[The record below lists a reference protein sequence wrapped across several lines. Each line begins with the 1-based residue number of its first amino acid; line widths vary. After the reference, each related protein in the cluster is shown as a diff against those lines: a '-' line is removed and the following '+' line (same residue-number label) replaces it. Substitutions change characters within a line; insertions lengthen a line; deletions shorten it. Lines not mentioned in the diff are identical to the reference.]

1 MSELLTL
8 KTILVIA
15 LVFVPLERITSLHRE
30 QKILRTHWANDLIYL
45 FFNIILIKIGL
56 VLLIGVAM
64 MGIRL
69 AVPDVVGATVR
80 SQPLWLQAIEVIVVA
95 DCGFYAAHRAF
106 HEVPLLWRFHAIHHS
121 IEEMDWLAA
130 HRVHPVDQILTK
142 AASVLPV
149 FALGF
154 SDAAIAI
161 FALSYQC
168 QSLLIHSNTRIGF
181 GPLRWVLASPPFH
194 HWHHANEPEAI
205 DKNFAAQ
212 LPFIDALGGT
222 LCLPPQR
229 MPARYGTDD
238 PVPALYHQQMVYPLT
253 RGTSQTVPTDRL
265 ARSSGRPSSPS
276 ASLAAGE
283 DHPDLQL
290 DESRSGLPG

>member
-1 MSELLTL
+1 MSELLAL
-8 KTILVIA
+8 KTILIIA
-15 LVFVPLERITSLHRE
+15 LVFVPLERITSLHPE
-30 QKILRTHWANDLIYL
+30 QKILRAHWANDLIYL
-45 FFNIILIKIGL
+45 FLNSILIQLGL
-56 VLLIGVAM
+56 LLLTGAAMIGV
-64 MGIRL
+64 RL
-69 AVPDVVGATVR
+69 AMPDVVGASVR
-80 SQPLWLQAIEVIVVA
+80 SQPLWLQAIEVIVIA

-106 HEVPLLWRFHAIHHS
+106 HEVPFLWRFHAIHHS

-130 HRVHPVDQILTK
+130 HRVHPLDQILTK

-181 GPLRWVLASPPFH
+181 GPLRWVLASPRFH

-222 LCLPPQR
+222 LFLPPQR

-238 PVPALYHQQMVYPLT
+238 PVPALYHQQMAYPLT
-253 RGTSQTVPTDRL
+253 RSTSQTVPPDRL
-265 ARSSGRPSSPS
+265 AGSSGQRSSPG
-276 ASLAAGE
+276 AGVAAGE
-283 DHPDLQL
+283 KRPDIQL
-290 DESRSGLPG
+290 DESPSGLPS

>member
-1 MSELLTL
+1 MSELLPL
-8 KTILVIA
+8 KTLLVIA
-15 LVFVPLERITSLHRE
+15 LVFVPLEKITSLHPK
-30 QKILRTHWANDLIYL
+30 QKILRTHWGNDLIYL
-45 FFNIILIKIGL
+45 FFNVILINVGL
-56 VLLIGVAM
+56 SLLIGVAM
-64 MGIRL
+64 IGIRL
-69 AVPDVVGATVR
+69 AVPDIVGATVR

-106 HEVPLLWRFHAIHHS
+106 HEVPFLWRFHAIHHS

-130 HRVHPVDQILTK
+130 HRVHPMDQILTK
-142 AASVLPV
+142 GVSVLPV

-154 SDAAIAI
+154 SDPAIAI

-181 GPLRWVLASPPFH
+181 GPLKWILASPPFH

-222 LCLPPQR
+222 LFLPPQR

-238 PVPALYHQQMVYPLT
+238 PVPALYHQQLAYPLT
-253 RGTSQTVPTDRL
+253 GRESQAVPT
-265 ARSSGRPSSPS
+265 
-276 ASLAAGE
+276 
-283 DHPDLQL
+283 PDIQQ
-290 DESRSGLPG
+290 DKSRSALPDQTADSC

>member
-1 MSELLTL
+1 MSELLPL
-8 KTILVIA
+8 KAILVIA
-15 LVFVPLERITSLHRE
+15 LVFVPLERLTSLHPE
-30 QKILRTHWANDLIYL
+30 QKVFRTHWANDLIYL
-45 FFNIILIKIGL
+45 LFNSILINVGL
-56 VLLIGVAM
+56 MLLTGVAM
-64 MGIRL
+64 IGIRL
-69 AVPDVVGATVR
+69 AMPDVVGVTVR
-80 SQPLWLQAIEVIVVA
+80 SQPIWLQAIEVIVIA

-106 HEVPLLWRFHAIHHS
+106 HEVPFLWRFHAIHHS

-130 HRVHPVDQILTK
+130 HRVHPLDHILTR

-154 SDAAIAI
+154 SEAAIVI
-161 FALSYQC
+161 FLLGYQC

-194 HWHHANEPEAI
+194 HWHHANEPEAL

-222 LCLPPQR
+222 LFFPPQR

-238 PVPALYHQQMVYPLT
+238 PVPELYHQQLAYPLRT
-253 RGTSQTVPTDRL
+253 EKSP
-265 ARSSGRPSSPS
+265 AGRPSSPS
-276 ASLAAGE
+276 RVAAGE
-283 DHPDLQL
+283 DHPDMQL
-290 DESRSGLPG
+290 DDSSSRLPG

>member
-1 MSELLTL
+1 MSELLSL
-8 KTILVIA
+8 KTILIIA
-15 LVFVPLERITSLHRE
+15 LVFVPLERITALRPA
-30 QKILRTHWANDLIYL
+30 QGILRAHWVNDLIYL
-45 FFNIILIKIGL
+45 FFNTLLIKLGL
-56 VLLIGVAM
+56 LLLIGIAM

-69 AVPDVVGATVR
+69 AVPEVVGATVR
-80 SQPLWLQAIEVIVVA
+80 AQPLWLQAIEVIVVA

-106 HEVPLLWRFHAIHHS
+106 HEVPFLWRFHAIHHS

-130 HRVHPVDQILTK
+130 HRVHPLDQIVTK
-142 AASVLPV
+142 AVSVLPV

-168 QSLLIHSNTRIGF
+168 QSLLIHANTRIGF
-181 GPLRWVLASPPFH
+181 GPLKWVLASPPFH

-222 LCLPPQR
+222 LFLPSER

-238 PVPALYHQQMVYPLT
+238 PVPTLYHQQMVYPLT
-253 RGTSQTVPTDRL
+253 PEKSQAVPADGL
-265 ARSSGRPSSPS
+265 AGSSGNC
-276 ASLAAGE
+276 
-283 DHPDLQL
+283 
-290 DESRSGLPG
+290 